1 MARRNFAAGLLVY
14 LSAASVPVGTLPNIM
29 LGTSLSP
36 APGPAAAGRMLLP
49 LKSDDEPHFSPPL
62 EYDCPLKEL
71 ALAHSLGLL
80 ANSSRHRRSATWPT
94 IVYDSLQLGP
104 LCRVPPP
111 VERPAPPMMP
121 PPDLPPDAVYV
132 STSGHDSTGDGSVAS
147 PFASLRR
154 AVLQTRITAG
164 SRTVVARGGHYFL
177 NETLT
182 LEAADS
188 GLSIVAHPG
197 EEPVLHGGVALAGLD
212 WAPAGAPFP
221 AAVRVASVAHLP
233 LKSWDSMVT
242 DGKLLWRARFPDVP
256 EFGRQLQ
263 PDGYV
268 PVYTFTNRGVPQA
281 DGAAALTTSS
291 LPCRSN
297 SSFACHSETIGGN
310 SEKFENR
317 RGYCGDK
324 KCDMGAASVTPAASG
339 NMKANAWAH
348 PETGVAHYLV
358 GPAPTCVWWNSGSF
372 ITGVTNVSGP
382 GPRRLSPYIN
392 VSGFTLRPER
402 MGVGA
407 ALPLK
412 FNCTKTATPTEC
424 VEQAAKHCL
433 ALGDSCGG
441 FSYAAMA
448 GIPPIY
454 PAFFAGGGSN
464 ITATGCGNTDWNVW
478 CKPGRCGSHCPAE
491 PFAPQISKLPG
502 PTLTLGDGDWQA
514 AVSPGAVVVMPN
526 ALSMMYVEN
535 IMEELTA
542 PGEWFLDAPNQ
553 KLYLFPNGTLDEKT
567 QLVAS
572 TLTTL
577 IAVRGD
583 RTTPATDITLSGLT
597 ISSTRPTFMRRYS
610 VVSEG
615 DWAIYRGGAVT
626 ASHTVRC
633 IVELCTFRSL
643 GGNGLMLNGRN
654 FGTVIRHNEFFDIGD
669 SAMAAVGDTRGV
681 DGYSKPRSANFTSVI
696 GNLVHEI
703 GLIGKQVAGWGQMLA
718 ANTLLENNVMFN
730 MPRAAINL

>member
-111 VERPAPPMMP
+111 VEPPAPPMMP

-478 CKPGRCGSHCPAE
+478 CKPGRCGSDCTGE